1 MGREIECNLVQGTAS
16 ETRASAQTKYDN
28 LSTNNSYP
36 QLGGGTPDTP
46 PSVVGNFTL
55 ICKLSQTR
63 FGGGV
68 YRTASSTQTSSF
80 TVPSYLAFSPVSGV
94 AESADLDDVKVIG
107 YKLYEKIALLDGSEN
122 GNAGSS
128 NTNYIERAFH
138 YDRKGRVMQVVEKNS
153 TGGISRTSTK
163 YDFRGNILAVN
174 ENHSAGSLTITKGS
188 VYSYD
193 QRERLLSERVSING
207 VDKATVNYSY
217 DALGNLTGKSYGNGI
232 VNAVQYNIQGW
243 RTQSLMML
251 GNEML
256 YAQKLRYYDAEKG
269 NGLYNGNISEWKM
282 QHRGSAINTYTYS
295 YDGLGRLTESSRFAG
310 NGTSATNSWCERG
323 IDYDLNGNIVTLQRF
338 GSSASTVEDN
348 LIYGYTGNRLTA
360 LTGSS
365 QGAELNASYSYDAG
379 GNMLYDGRRGLEISY
394 NILNLP
400 AKVVERTGATA
411 ADGAVK
417 AEYLY
422 SADGI
427 KQRVVD
433 GAGSNGYLYLGT
445 LVLSKSGESYS
456 LASTGF
462 GGGRIIG
469 GAGNSCLAYYYGTDH
484 LGSVRV
490 ITDGSGSVV
499 ERNDYYPLGM
509 RTATGNNY
517 PQLTTNLYKYN
528 GKEVQTVGNL
538 GFTDYGARMYDDFT
552 GRWFVPDPLAE
563 KYVSMSPYMYC
574 GGNPIMYFDPDGRD
588 PIYAKNFWG
597 KIKQIG
603 DDGQNSTGSYL
614 VRGSVAREVRA
625 TTKAGNYYTGDLSE
639 NKKIMHIPTGQIQQ
653 DVQQTALTTIRSG
666 DSPKTRI
673 ESGGHALKGDKS
685 ARIWDT
691 GTEMKMETLED
702 GSVKQWW
709 SVDPFRIG
717 GKKNQIGG
725 KISDIKFI
733 WHIHPNDSKPSDND
747 KLFIRKLRKFDFTS
761 NSFLIDINNGR
772 VTFFNERR
780 VLININYD
788 DFKRMGNQEHLK

>member
-1 MGREIECNLVQGTAS
+1 
-16 ETRASAQTKYDN
+16 
-28 LSTNNSYP
+28 
-36 QLGGGTPDTP
+36 
-46 PSVVGNFTL
+46 
-55 ICKLSQTR
+55 
-63 FGGGV
+63 
-68 YRTASSTQTSSF
+68 
-80 TVPSYLAFSPVSGV
+80 
-94 AESADLDDVKVIG
+94 
-107 YKLYEKIALLDGSEN
+107 
-122 GNAGSS
+122 
-128 NTNYIERAFH
+128 
-138 YDRKGRVMQVVEKNS
+138 
-153 TGGISRTSTK
+153 
-163 YDFRGNILAVN
+163 
-174 ENHSAGSLTITKGS
+174 
-188 VYSYD
+188 
-193 QRERLLSERVSING
+193 
-207 VDKATVNYSY
+207 
-217 DALGNLTGKSYGNGI
+217 
-232 VNAVQYNIQGW
+232 
-243 RTQSLMML
+243 
-251 GNEML
+251 
-256 YAQKLRYYDAEKG
+256 
-269 NGLYNGNISEWKM
+269 
-282 QHRGSAINTYTYS
+282 
-295 YDGLGRLTESSRFAG
+295 
-310 NGTSATNSWCERG
+310 
-323 IDYDLNGNIVTLQRF
+323 
-338 GSSASTVEDN
+338 
-348 LIYGYTGNRLTA
+348 
-360 LTGSS
+360 
-365 QGAELNASYSYDAG
+365 
-379 GNMLYDGRRGLEISY
+379 
-394 NILNLP
+394 
-400 AKVVERTGATA
+400 
-411 ADGAVK
+411 
-417 AEYLY
+417 
-422 SADGI
+422 
-427 KQRVVD
+427 
-433 GAGSNGYLYLGT
+433 
-445 LVLSKSGESYS
+445 
-456 LASTGF
+456 
-462 GGGRIIG
+462 
-469 GAGNSCLAYYYGTDH
+469 
-484 LGSVRV
+484 
-490 ITDGSGSVV
+490 
-499 ERNDYYPLGM
+499 M